1 MWDAGKDSERLAL
14 RKQQTHKPFKSRRKH
29 KMYFNLFEIIFNH
42 HWHYWLSHKG
52 VLASFAV
59 THRLS
64 QSLFTRKV
72 QSQRTLIISRNCSN
86 ATGRMQNNSSQC
98 TRRTPKHHQKP
109 SSAFLPRHC
118 CVVFR
123 GTALSQRPRLMNSRQ
138 LVGLKFIDRT
148 ATSPSAFLPGRSAL
162 IVQSVRS
169 ICYWA
174 ALLAWQQR
182 AGSITAIAW
191 WLRREQ
197 RGHAC

>member
-1 MWDAGKDSERLAL
+1 MRLL
-14 RKQQTHKPFKSRRKH
+14 
-29 KMYFNLFEIIFNH
+29 
-42 HWHYWLSHKG
+42 G
-52 VLASFAV
+52 FAV

-72 QSQRTLIISRNCSN
+72 QSQRTLIISRNPLKHYRED
-86 ATGRMQNNSSQC
+86 AKQQFTTHPTHPAASSKTLLC
-98 TRRTPKHHQKP
+98 F
-109 SSAFLPRHC
+109 SSPALLRCFPRDRA
-118 CVVFR
+118 VSK
-123 GTALSQRPRLMNSRQ
+123 APRLMNSRQ

-148 ATSPSAFLPGRSAL
+148 ATSPSAFLPGRAAL

-174 ALLAWQQR
+174 APLAWQQR